1 SCGGSRMT
9 ITNNQ
14 SPGATSQVTAKITSQ
29 ASKPMTLEEYLAY
42 DNGTYTAQSFVENE
56 RLVSPSLSELALS
69 AQQVLTAGM

>member
-1 SCGGSRMT
+1 MFAMT
-9 ITNNQ
+9 L
-14 SPGATSQVTAKITSQ
+14 AKSETQ
-29 ASKPMTLEEYLAY
+29 TMTLEEYLAY

>member
-1 SCGGSRMT
+1 MT
-9 ITNNQ
+9 L
-14 SPGATSQVTAKITSQ
+14 AKSETQ
-29 ASKPMTLEEYLAY
+29 TMTLEEYLAY